1 MERKVKM
8 YLTEKGF
15 LKIKLSN
22 GGKIK
27 VTLEVTEAKELHDYL
42 ISKIPPQPI
51 DQNYINSCC
60 VLYDNNKGKSDSK
73 SIDDFVSEVYLH
85 KNVKW
90 IGRSIDENYTIAI
103 DKIVSEPL
111 IVDPNAPNFFFNSI
125 IKGTKGPKSY
135 VKARVEENLQLINKE
150 DTYTMFCSIYEK
162 GGQRQKFRID
172 PKITGNL

>member
-27 VTLEVTEAKELHDYL
+27 ITLEVADAKELHNYL
-42 ISKIPPQPI
+42 KTIVPPQQP
-51 DQNYINSCC
+51 DQHLVNGCC
-60 VLYDNNKGKSDSK
+60 LLYDNNKGKSAKK
-73 SIDDFVSEVYLH
+73 SIDDFISEVYLH
-85 KNVKW
+85 KNIKW
-90 IGRSIDENYTIAI
+90 IGKSTDESFTIAI
-103 DKIVSEPL
+103 DRIVSEPL
-111 IVDPNAPNFFFNSI
+111 IVDPNAPRFFPNSI

-150 DTYTMFCSIYEK
+150 DTYTMLCSVYEK

-172 PKITGNL
+172 PKIIGNL

>member
-27 VTLEVTEAKELHDYL
+27 ITLEVTDAKGLHNYL
-42 ISKIPPQPI
+42 KTIDPPKHP
-51 DQNYINSCC
+51 DQHHVNSYCT
-60 VLYDNNKGKSDSK
+60 LYDNNNGKSTKK
-73 SIDDFVSEVYLH
+73 SIDDFVSNVYLH

-90 IGRSIDENYTIAI
+90 IGKSTDENFTIAI
-103 DKIVSEPL
+103 DRIVNEPL
-111 IVDPNAPNFFFNSI
+111 IVDPNAPKFFPNSI
-125 IKGTKGPKSY
+125 IKGTRGPKSY
-135 VKARVEENLQLINKE
+135 VKARVEENLQLINKV
-150 DTYTMFCSIYEK
+150 DTYTMLCSVYEE
-162 GGQRQKFRID
+162 GEQRQKFRID

>member
-1 MERKVKM
+1 MERKVKI
-8 YLTEKGF
+8 YLTEKGI
-15 LKIKLSN
+15 LKNNLFD
-22 GGKIK
+22 GGEIK
-27 VTLEVTEAKELHDYL
+27 VTLKVTKAKELYNYL
-42 ISKIPPQPI
+42 IPKNPPQPI

-111 IVDPNAPNFFFNSI
+111 IVDPNAPKFFPNSI

>member
-27 VTLEVTEAKELHDYL
+27 ITLEVADAKGLHNYL
-42 ISKIPPQPI
+42 KTIIPPQQP
-51 DQNYINSCC
+51 DQQHVNDFCI
-60 VLYDNNKGKSDSK
+60 LYDNNKGKSAKK
-73 SIDDFVSEVYLH
+73 SIDDFISKVYLH

-90 IGRSIDENYTIAI
+90 IGKSTDENYSIAI

-111 IVDPNAPNFFFNSI
+111 IVDPNAPKFFPNAI
-125 IKGTKGPKSY
+125 IKGTRGPKSY
-135 VKARVEENLQLINKE
+135 VKARIEENLQLINKE
-150 DTYTMFCSIYEK
+150 DTYTMFCSVYEK
-162 GGQRQKFRID
+162 REFRQKFRID

>member
-27 VTLEVTEAKELHDYL
+27 ITLEVTDTKGLHDYL
-42 ISKIPPQPI
+42 KTIIPPQQP
-51 DQNYINSCC
+51 DQHLVNSYCI
-60 VLYDNNKGKSDSK
+60 LYDNNKGKTSQK
-73 SIDDFVSEVYLH
+73 SIDNFVSKVYLH

-90 IGRSIDENYTIAI
+90 VGKSTDENYSIAI
-103 DKIVSEPL
+103 DRIVSEPV
-111 IVDPNAPNFFFNSI
+111 IIDPNAPKFFPNSI
-125 IKGTKGPKSY
+125 IKGTRGPKSY

-150 DTYTMFCSIYEK
+150 DTYTMQCSVYEE
-162 GGQRQKFRID
+162 GEQRQKFRID